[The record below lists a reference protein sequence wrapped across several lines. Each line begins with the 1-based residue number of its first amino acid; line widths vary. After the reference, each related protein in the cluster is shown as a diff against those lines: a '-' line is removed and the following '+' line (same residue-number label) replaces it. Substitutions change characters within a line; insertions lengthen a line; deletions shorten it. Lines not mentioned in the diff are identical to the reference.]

1 MSGEITER
9 PIRSRVKA
17 GLSFAAMT
25 LTAAT
30 FVGVAA
36 GGIALLHM
44 RADAEATAIPNPP
57 ITVAVRKVLFSSGY
71 TVNER
76 FAGRLEPARQTRL
89 AFERGGLV
97 TSVDVEEGD
106 RLSQKAVVARLDTS
120 KLESERSRLEA
131 QQREI
136 VARMEL
142 AKATLK
148 RQVALTRRGWQS
160 EQRHDAARF
169 AVAELSAAI
178 ERLNSS
184 IRTIEIDIEKS
195 ALKLPFTGTIAARF
209 VDEGAVVTAGTPVV
223 EIMETER
230 RQVRVGVS
238 VEAARDLESDHHY
251 QLSSGGKVFR
261 GRLISK
267 RPDLQTGTRTVT
279 VLLET
284 SQAEDVPFGEIVELN
299 LDRRIEAQG
308 FWLPVAAL
316 SEGRKGLW
324 TVLTVVREDGEEIVA
339 REAVEVLHV
348 DDRRVFARGTLGD
361 GARIVLNG
369 TNRVIPGQHVAVA
382 TN

>member
-1 MSGEITER
+1 MSGEITGR
-9 PIRSRVKA
+9 PVRSRIKA
-17 GLSFAAMT
+17 GLSLAAMT

-30 FVGVAA
+30 FVGLAA
-36 GGIALLHM
+36 GGIVLLHM
-44 RADAEATAIPNPP
+44 RADAEATVAPNPP
-57 ITVAVRKVLFSSGY
+57 ITVAVRPVSSATGY
-71 TVNER
+71 TVKES

-97 TSVDVEEGD
+97 VSVDVEEGD
-106 RLSQKAVVARLDTS
+106 RLSQKTIVARQDTS
-120 KLESERSRLEA
+120 KLETERSRLEA

-136 VARMEL
+136 AARLEL

-148 RQVALTRRGWQS
+148 RQVALTKRGWQS
-160 EQRHDAARF
+160 EQSYDAARF
-169 AVAELSAAI
+169 SVAELSAAI

-184 IRTIEIDIEKS
+184 IRTINIDIEKS

-209 VDEGAVVTAGTPVV
+209 VDEGAVVDAGTPVV

-238 VEAARDLESDHHY
+238 VEAARDLEIGDHY
-251 QLSSGGKVFR
+251 QLSSGGNLFR

-284 SQAEDVPFGEIVELN
+284 NHAANVPFGEIVELN
-299 LDRRIEAQG
+299 LDRRIEAKG

-324 TVLTVVREDGEEIVA
+324 TVLTVVQEGGEDIVA

-369 TNRVIPGQHVAVA
+369 TNRVIPGQHVAAA